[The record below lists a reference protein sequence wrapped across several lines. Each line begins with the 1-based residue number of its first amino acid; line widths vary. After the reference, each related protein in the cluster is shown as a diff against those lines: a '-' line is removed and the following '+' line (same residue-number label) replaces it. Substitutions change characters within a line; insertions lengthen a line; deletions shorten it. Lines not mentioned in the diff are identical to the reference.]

1 MRARA
6 MLALAAA
13 LLLAACNPP
22 LARDNATDVAE
33 AASEAMAD
41 AVADAQTTTAEAVM
55 PTLLAVQDAAAVVAE
70 PLPPAVDADAI
81 DPAAVALIVRYEI
94 SSPAVYTRR
103 YQAPVCPGG
112 ASGPTI
118 GIGYD
123 LGQQTPARI
132 AADWATHPDVDRL
145 VTASGQVGPGRCAA
159 WRAANA
165 DIRVPYAQAE
175 HVFASA
181 VLPDFVRQAGRALHS
196 GWDGLGARPKGASV
210 SMGFNRGWSMA
221 GSRNAEKRVLR
232 DTCVPADD
240 AGCVA
245 AQLRGMQRLW
255 PGTQSP
261 NPGLRARRE
270 AEAQLAEGRT

>member
-6 MLALAAA
+6 ILTVAAA

-22 LARDNATDVAE
+22 QVRDNATDVAE

-41 AVADAQTTTAEAVM
+41 SVADAQTATAEVVL
-55 PTLLAVQDAAAVVAE
+55 PTLLAVQDAAAVISE
-70 PLPPAVDADAI
+70 PLPTPAARDTIA
-81 DPAAVALIVRYEI
+81 PEAVALIVRYEI
-94 SSPAVYTRR
+94 SSLGVYTRR
-103 YQAPVCPGG
+103 YERPLCPGG

-123 LGQQTPARI
+123 LGQQTAARI
-132 AADWATHPDVDRL
+132 AADWADHPEVARL
-145 VTASGQVGPGRCAA
+145 ATASGQVGPSRCAA

-165 DIRVPYAQAE
+165 DIRTPIALAE
-175 HVFASA
+175 QVFSDA
-181 VLPDFVRQAGRALHS
+181 VLPDFVRQAGRAMRT
-196 GWDGLGARPKGASV
+196 GWDGLAPMPKGASV

-221 GSRNAEKRVLR
+221 GSRNAEKRELR
-232 DTCVPADD
+232 DRCVPDDD

-255 PGTQSP
+255 PGAQAP

-270 AEAQLAEGRT
+270 AEARLAEGVS

>member
-1 MRARA
+1 MPARA
-6 MLALAAA
+6 FLTLAVA

-22 LARDNATDVAE
+22 QLRDNANDVAE
-33 AASEAMAD
+33 AATEAMTD
-41 AVADAQTTTAEAVM
+41 TVADGRTATAEAVL

-70 PLPPAVDADAI
+70 PLPAPPARDTIA
-81 DPAAVALIVRYEI
+81 PEAVALIVRYEI

-103 YQAPVCPGG
+103 YEHPLCPGG

-123 LGQQTPARI
+123 LGQQTAARI
-132 AADWATHPDVDRL
+132 GADWADHPDVARM
-145 VTASGQVGPGRCAA
+145 VTASGQVGPSRCAA
-159 WRAANA
+159 WRARNA
-165 DIRVPYAQAE
+165 DIRTPIALAQQ
-175 HVFASA
+175 VFAGA
-181 VLPDFVRQAGRALHS
+181 VLPDYVRQAGRAMRK
-196 GWDGLGARPKGASV
+196 GWDGLAPMPKGASV

-232 DTCVPADD
+232 DTCVPEDD
-240 AGCVA
+240 AACVA

-255 PGTQSP
+255 PGAQAP

-270 AEAQLAEGRT
+270 AEAKLAERAS